1 MKKYLGKGK
10 TKGKKK
16 FTKKKQ
22 ETRELEDNE
31 IKNLQ
36 QQYEKVNPDDIET
49 FEDIPL
55 SSRTRKGLAENG
67 YINPTDIQKESI
79 IIALRGTDIL
89 GAAKTGSGKT
99 LAFLIPVL
107 EELYCKTWTKFDG
120 LGALIITPTRELA
133 LQLYET
139 LIKVGK
145 YHDFSAGLIIGGK
158 DVEFERSRMH
168 HVNVIICTPGRLLQH
183 MDENPLF
190 DCNNLQILVL
200 DEADRCLDLGF
211 EREMDCIIQNLPS
224 QRHTLLFSATQTKKV
239 KDLARLSL
247 VDPKYISAHEH
258 EKYKTPDGLTQSY
271 VICEQHE
278 KMTLL
283 WSFIT
288 THTKQKIL
296 VFLSTCKQVKFIH
309 EVFCHL
315 RPRNTLLALH
325 GRMQQHKRLES
336 FKSFWRKEHA
346 VLFATDIASR
356 GLDFPQ
362 VHWVIHID
370 CPEDVETYI
379 HRAGRTARYHKGG
392 ECLLVLNS
400 SEIKFIEHLE
410 NNRIPINEIKVNPNH
425 MISPQAKIEALLAK
439 DINLKASA
447 QRAFVAYAKYVFL
460 MKDKSVFNI
469 KAIDTDKYARSMG
482 LVISPRIRFIAKA
495 DKKKENTNRDCQDS
509 SHIVS
514 IGPSTE
520 NTFAAVEGDDSDDNI
535 LSLKRKNHDIDNE
548 SEVEEEK
555 TLPLLEESKKN
566 KIKSRAK
573 KAKLILKK
581 KINVNKKTL
590 YTDNGEAIIERNR
603 EKITEIG
610 RNYDASAG
618 DGINIDEA
626 KKVLAE
632 EDKVDREFYRQK
644 MKAKRKLLKKKM
656 KEQKKKKQ
664 EEIEEKSEL
673 NSASEDS
680 DEEPDLSWLPDPEKV
695 YSDEIKSHRTD
706 SGGDGIKPCDRMFS
720 SEDENESSEEEEDD
734 LTLKEKEA
742 LALKMLSKC

>member
-1 MKKYLGKGK
+1 MKKHFGKRK
-10 TKGKKK
+10 QK
-16 FTKKKQ
+16 FTKKKKEAKEQ
-22 ETRELEDNE
+22 ETNE

-36 QQYEKVNPDDIET
+36 EQYEKVCPDDIES
-49 FEDIPL
+49 FNDIPL
-55 SSRTRKGLAENG
+55 SSRTQKGLAENG
-67 YINPTDIQKESI
+67 YINPTEIQKESI

-107 EELYCKTWTKFDG
+107 EELYGKTWSKLDG

-139 LIKVGK
+139 LVKVGK

-158 DVEFERSRMH
+158 DVEFERKRMH
-168 HVNVIICTPGRLLQH
+168 HVNIIICTPGRLLQH

-190 DCNNLQILVL
+190 ECNNLQILVL

-224 QRHTLLFSATQTKKV
+224 QRRTLLFSATQTKKV

-247 VDPKYISAHEH
+247 KDPKYISVHEH

-271 VICEQHE
+271 IICDQHE

-283 WSFIT
+283 WSFII

-296 VFLSTCKQVKFIH
+296 VFLSTCKQVKYIH

-336 FKSFWRKEHA
+336 FKAFWRKEHA
-346 VLFATDIASR
+346 VLLATDIASR

-362 VHWVIHID
+362 VHWVVHID

-392 ECLLVLNS
+392 ECLLVLNP
-400 SEIKFIEHLE
+400 SEKKFKEHLE
-410 NNRIPINEIKVNPNH
+410 NNRIPINEIKVNPNQ

-439 DINLKASA
+439 DLNLKASA
-447 QRAFVAYAKYVFL
+447 QRAFVAYAKFVFL
-460 MKDKSVFNI
+460 MKDKTVFNI
-469 KAIDTDKYARSMG
+469 KAIDTDKYARSLG

-495 DKKKENTNRDCQDS
+495 DKKKENNDRGSQNS
-509 SHIVS
+509 SQIVS
-514 IGPSTE
+514 IGPSSKNAFLGE
-520 NTFAAVEGDDSDDNI
+520 EDDSDDNI
-535 LSLKRKNHDIDNE
+535 LSLKRRNHDIDFGQ
-548 SEVEEEK
+548 EVKKEKK
-555 TLPLLEESKKN
+555 TLEPIEETKTKIRSK
-566 KIKSRAK
+566 AK

-590 YTDNGEAIIERNR
+590 YTADGEAIIERNR
-603 EKITEIG
+603 EKVTEIG

-632 EDKVDREFYRQK
+632 EDKIDREFYRQK

-664 EEIEEKSEL
+664 EEVEEEKAEEY
-673 NSASEDS
+673 NSASENS
-680 DEEPDLSWLPDPEKV
+680 GEEPELSWLPDPERIYGDESKCDSHDSGEEDRNKSTKRKFL
-695 YSDEIKSHRTD
+695 SDE
-706 SGGDGIKPCDRMFS
+706 
-720 SEDENESSEEEEDD
+720 EESSEEED
-734 LTLKEKEA
+734 LTLKEKEE
-742 LALKMLSKC
+742 LAIKMLSKR

>member
-36 QQYEKVNPDDIET
+36 QQYEK
-49 FEDIPL
+49 
-55 SSRTRKGLAENG
+55 
-67 YINPTDIQKESI
+67 
-79 IIALRGTDIL
+79 
-89 GAAKTGSGKT
+89 
-99 LAFLIPVL
+99 VL

-495 DKKKENTNRDCQDS
+495 DKKKENTNRDCHDS

-548 SEVEEEK
+548 SEVEEEEK

-610 RNYDASAG
+610 KNYDASAG